1 MKTKAKQILDIY
13 MLGRRVRTNLKIV
26 DAFWEKRNLGVCCHE
41 IEIELGDEADFL
53 KKELP
58 LNEAAYTVVKVPS
71 NKFDVMF
78 LLQELGYTYIE
89 SSINLVH
96 DLKEIRLNPLQQRI
110 MDSVSYST
118 MTDKDIDHVFR
129 EIRKGIFT
137 TDRIY
142 IDPYFSHEK
151 AANRYVNWIGD
162 ELERGCKNFKLTY
175 KNDSV
180 GFFTFKDMGN
190 GVCYPF
196 LAGMYEKYLNSGLGI
211 CTIEKP
217 LKHAIKMNY
226 KKYSTFISS
235 NNTSTFS
242 AHVALNFSFRKIYH
256 VYIKHIV

>member
-142 IDPYFSHEK
+142 IDPYFSHEQ

-162 ELERGCKNFKLTY
+162 ELERGCKIFKLTY

>member
-13 MLGRRVRTNLKIV
+13 MLGKVRTNLKV
-26 DAFWEKRNLGVCCHE
+26 VNAFWEKRNLGVDCNE
-41 IEIELGDEADFL
+41 IEIQPGDEADFL
-53 KKELP
+53 KRELP
-58 LNEAAYTVVKVPS
+58 LNETAYTVVKVPS

-78 LLQELGYTYIE
+78 LLQDLGYTYIE

-110 MDSVSYST
+110 MNSISYST
-118 MTDKDIDHVFR
+118 MSNKDIDQLFG

-142 IDPYFSHEK
+142 IDPYFSHEQ
-151 AANRYVNWIGD
+151 AANRYVNWICD
-162 ELERGCKNFKLTY
+162 ELERGCKIFKLTY

-180 GFFTFKDMGN
+180 GFFTFKDMGG

-196 LAGMYEKYLNSGLGI
+196 LAGMYENYLKSGLGL

-217 LKHAIKMNY
+217 LKQAINMNY

-235 NNTSTFS
+235 NNVSTLS
-242 AHVALNFSFRKIYH
+242 AHVALNFSFKKIYH